1 MYLRDVKSNQNVTIA
16 LTCNHQYHVH
26 TKHIDM
32 HYHFIHWVMENRTLH
47 LIYCPTAD
55 MLTKVLPSLKV
66 KHFAEC
72 LGLCTV

>member
-1 MYLRDVKSNQNVTIA
+1 MYLQDVKSNQNVTIA

-55 MLTKVLPSLKV
+55 MLIKVLPSLKV